1 MAVLSKLIP
10 HCSTLTWFSSCWWN
24 ECKNHQAWDFPGGP
38 VVKNPPCNEGNTV
51 LIPGWRIKNPH
62 AMWQKKKKKK
72 NLQAL
77 ELTMQNPGDLRGNK
91 STGPP
96 PV

>member
-10 HCSTLTWFSSCWWN
+10 HCSTLTWFNSCWRN
-24 ECKNHQAWDFPGGP
+24 ECKNHHAWDFLSGP
-38 VVKNPPCNEGNTV
+38 VVKNPPHNEGDTV

-62 AMWQKKKKKK
+62 TVQHGRKKKK
-72 NLQAL
+72 NHQAL
-77 ELTMQNPGDLRGNK
+77 EQNPGDLRGNK
-91 STGPP
+91 GTGPP